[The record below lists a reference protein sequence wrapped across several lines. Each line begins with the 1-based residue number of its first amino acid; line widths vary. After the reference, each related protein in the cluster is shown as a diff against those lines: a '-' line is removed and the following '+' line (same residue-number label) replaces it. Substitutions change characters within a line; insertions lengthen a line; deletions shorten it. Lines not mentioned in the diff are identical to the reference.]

1 MAPDKPLDTAHPRH
15 YKPPHPNEDVDAAV
29 SARSLPLA
37 ESPNSRTDDDAL
49 RDRLAALDRSLD
61 ADKGTAP
68 ERPPLAEDK
77 TLAGAM
83 SLGAR
88 VLTEFVAGIAVGALI
103 GWQLDKW
110 LHTSPV
116 LLIVFLA
123 LGTAAGFW
131 NVYRIAA
138 KPTGS
143 RGPL

>member
-1 MAPDKPLDTAHPRH
+1 M
-15 YKPPHPNEDVDAAV
+15 V

-37 ESPNSRTDDDAL
+37 ESPNSKADDEAL
-49 RDRLAALDRSLD
+49 HARLAALDRSLE
-61 ADKGTAP
+61 ASGTAAP
-68 ERPPLAEDK
+68 EAKTPTEDT

-88 VLTEFVAGIAVGALI
+88 VLTEFVAGVAVGAVI

-110 LHTSPV
+110 LHTSPI
-116 LLIVFLA
+116 LLIVFLT